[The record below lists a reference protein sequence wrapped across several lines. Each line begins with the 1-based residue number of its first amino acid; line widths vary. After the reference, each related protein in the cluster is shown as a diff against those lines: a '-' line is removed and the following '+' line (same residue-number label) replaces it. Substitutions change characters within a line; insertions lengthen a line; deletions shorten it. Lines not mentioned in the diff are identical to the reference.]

1 MAEIVV
7 TLFENSSSFDAA
19 KTRMTYLEELTIWKP
34 GFAKRIKDAAEDNGQ
49 ILSAWGVPER
59 VTALLK
65 KKGEKV
71 DKSDDEIPF

>member
-7 TLFENSSSFDAA
+7 TLFENSGSFDLA
-19 KTRMTYLEELTIWKP
+19 KARMTYLEELTVWKP
-34 GFAKRIKDAAEDNGQ
+34 GFAKRIKEAPENNGQ
-49 ILSAWGVPER
+49 ISSGWGVPER

-71 DKSDDEIPF
+71 DNSDDEVPF

>member
-7 TLFENSSSFDAA
+7 SLFENSGSFDVA
-19 KTRMTYLEELTIWKP
+19 KTRMTYLEELTVWKH
-34 GFAKRIKDAAEDNGQ
+34 GFAKRVKEAAENNGQ
-49 ILSAWGVPER
+49 ISSAWGVPER

-71 DKSDDEIPF
+71 DKSDHEAPF